1 MSETKQDELKLIT
14 AWETEP
20 ALTETEIGEILA
32 AAAIADEDGLPPADE
47 NWKPTYDMNKAA
59 ANAWLVKAARASAL
73 TEEDPPGSG
82 IYTSKVFENCR
93 AMARIYAGR
102 TRATVT
108 TGG

>member
-1 MSETKQDELKLIT
+1 MDTPLNKLKALT
-14 AWETEP
+14 AWDTEP
-20 ALTETEIGEILA
+20 ALAETEVEDILDA
-32 AAAIADEDGLPPADE
+32 HAIVDEDGLAPADE

-93 AMARIYAGR
+93 SMARIYAGR
-102 TRATVT
+102 TRATVK
-108 TGG
+108 TGE